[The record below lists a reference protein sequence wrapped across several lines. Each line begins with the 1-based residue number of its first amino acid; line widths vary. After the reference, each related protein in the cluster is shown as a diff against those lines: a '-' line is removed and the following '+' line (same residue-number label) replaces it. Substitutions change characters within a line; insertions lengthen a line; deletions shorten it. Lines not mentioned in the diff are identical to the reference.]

1 MFQIIYKVADR
12 QIIAIVHARDF
23 ESEEAVALEAKM
35 NNILNNPNL
44 GGVREDYGIAL
55 TDHRDEEDGTEIAID
70 EDCCDINF
78 QWFLIAAYDFAI

>member
-12 QIIAIVHARDF
+12 QIVAIVHARNS

-35 NNILNNPNL
+35 DNILNNPKL

-70 EDCCDINF
+70 ENL
-78 QWFLIAAYDFAI
+78 QVVWR